1 MVVLHPPVPVAVA
14 SRAREIPSGDRWAF
28 EPKLDGYRV
37 IAFAGL
43 RLLQSRQGRTALTTR
58 FPEVTADLAA
68 LGRDVVLDGELVAL
82 RDEHLEF
89 AALQTGP
96 ARRAREHVTVIYMAF
111 DLLATADADLRTQ
124 PSLDQRAALAELLA
138 ESRPHLQLVTNT
150 LDPSAAR
157 EWLDPSWGEA
167 GVGGLVAKPVA
178 SRYMPGS
185 RRLKIRQ
192 LVTTEAVVLGV
203 VGAASLVLGRPS
215 ARGGWRA
222 SGVSQPLAAPLRA
235 ELAARLRPDDE
246 GPTPAQLPGLVAGL
260 PGGEPVVYL
269 PVHPDVVVEGFANTS
284 VEYGRWRPGRA
295 LSVSRTNGMTTQHDL
310 RSLIVRLISRLDH
323 LPSRRELVSERRYV
337 NGTVS
342 RQR

>member
-1 MVVLHPPVPVAVA
+1 MLHPPVPVAVA
-14 SRAREIPSGDRWAF
+14 SRAREVPSGDRWAF

-37 IAFAGL
+37 IAFAELG
-43 RLLQSRQGRTALTTR
+43 LLQSRQGRTALTTR

-82 RDEHLEF
+82 RDGHLEF
-89 AALQTGP
+89 ASLQTGP
-96 ARRAREHVTVIYMAF
+96 ARRAREHITVIYMAF
-111 DLLATADADLRTQ
+111 DLLATGDEDLRAR
-124 PSLDQRAALAELLA
+124 PYLDRRAALADLLA
-138 ESRPHLQLVTNT
+138 RPRPHLQLVTHT

-157 EWLDPSWGEA
+157 EWLDPGWGAA
-167 GVGGLVAKPVA
+167 GVEGLVAKPVS

-185 RRLKIRQ
+185 RSGWLKIRQ
-192 LVTTEAVVLGV
+192 RVTAEAVVLGV

-246 GPTPAQLPGLVAGL
+246 GPTPAQLPGVVAGL

-269 PVHPDVVVEGFANTS
+269 PVHPDVVVEVLADTA
-284 VEYGRWRPGRA
+284 VEYGRWRHRP
-295 LSVSRTNGMTTQHDL
+295 T
-310 RSLIVRLISRLDH
+310 IVRIKDQL
-323 LPSRRELVSERRYV
+323 
-337 NGTVS
+337 G
-342 RQR
+342 